1 MCWLLHVVFHR
12 TLSHS
17 LYTGSLKKCLIR
29 TLLELVVQCL
39 ARPLFAFLGMSQ
51 EPLVAPDDRVLP
63 TVRFVNMSEEGFFD
77 EHFLYGAMPF
87 YGASQDKL
95 GHRRSVHFPQ
105 IKERSHLVRFRRF
118 ARKQRHPGAP
128 DVSILFAC
136 VYAHCTCPVLLC
148 ISFNSRIFP
157 RGGHKGEATFIKT
170 C

>member
-29 TLLELVVQCL
+29 TLLELVIQCL
-39 ARPLFAFLGMSQ
+39 ARPLFAFLGTLSQ

-63 TVRFVNMSEEGFFD
+63 TCRFVNMSEEGFFD

-95 GHRRSVHFPQ
+95 GHRRSVFFA
-105 IKERSHLVRFRRF
+105 IYFDFNARFL
-118 ARKQRHPGAP
+118 PGVGVGLKLP
-128 DVSILFAC
+128 D
-136 VYAHCTCPVLLC
+136 
-148 ISFNSRIFP
+148 
-157 RGGHKGEATFIKT
+157 
-170 C
+170 